1 LKTKILIN
9 HRQSNEYLGPVCI
22 TELTCR

>member
-9 HRQSNEYLGPVCI
+9 NRQSNEYLGPVCI